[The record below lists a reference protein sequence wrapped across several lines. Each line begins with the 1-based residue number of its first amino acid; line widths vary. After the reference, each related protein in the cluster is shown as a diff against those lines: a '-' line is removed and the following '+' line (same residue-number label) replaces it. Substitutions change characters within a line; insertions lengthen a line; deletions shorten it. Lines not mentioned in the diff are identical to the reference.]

1 MRRGPARASHR
12 RSALLWDGGKPSAP
26 AQQSPAATAP
36 AALPP
41 LEAWQRTFSA
51 RAPNAPQPPA
61 RRRSPMAGKEEEPP
75 PPPRPLPAPPP
86 APPHPLLP
94 EPGPKGAPYGGK
106 TAPHCSSQLSRYSGP
121 ARDVSEPGCGGRKA
135 RAFQDGNMLFLVTL
149 VFTFRISPGKSR
161 ARRIAQNLASRT
173 VPVRESF
180 RSDTGERNANHLVP
194 RLVDWNNYEPQAE
207 LQLRR
212 AVPVPFFPSN
222 CSEKGVQCI
231 RITLVP
237 LAWKKQGI
245 TEISKGA
252 SAERFITLYI

>member
-1 MRRGPARASHR
+1 
-12 RSALLWDGGKPSAP
+12 
-26 AQQSPAATAP
+26 
-36 AALPP
+36 
-41 LEAWQRTFSA
+41 
-51 RAPNAPQPPA
+51 
-61 RRRSPMAGKEEEPP
+61 MAGKEEEEEPP

-94 EPGPKGAPYGGK
+94 EPGPKGAPCGGK
-106 TAPHCSSQLSRYSGP
+106 TAPHCSSQLSRYSSP

-135 RAFQDGNMLFLVTL
+135 RAFQDGNTLFLVTL

-180 RSDTGERNANHLVP
+180 RSDTGQRNANHLVP

-207 LQLRR
+207 LQLGR

-237 LAWKKQGI
+237 LAWKNQGI